1 MPGEG
6 KTTVSVNLAL
16 SLARKGA
23 RVILVDA
30 DLRRP
35 SVKAALGI
43 REPSQGLIDAAAL
56 DDPAQSASLLASVEG
71 STLRLLAGDTPR
83 KDVRQAPVRKIFR
96 VIDFLRTQADYI
108 ILDTPPCGLL
118 ADSVSLARAADCAI
132 YVLGAGAV
140 QAPQALDGIQ
150 YLAESGTALLGCVL
164 NGVQTRGQRYGYG
177 YGYHYGY
184 GYGYG
189 HGRGK
194 YAAVSGSAADSIP
207 ETLPEDPDAPD

>member
-1 MPGEG
+1 MQ
-6 KTTVSVNLAL
+6 
-16 SLARKGA
+16 
-23 RVILVDA
+23 
-30 DLRRP
+30 
-35 SVKAALGI
+35 GI
-43 REPSQGLIDAAAL
+43 G
-56 DDPAQSASLLASVEG
+56 QSG
-71 STLRLLAGDTPR
+71 
-83 KDVRQAPVRKIFR
+83 
-96 VIDFLRTQADYI
+96 
-108 ILDTPPCGLL
+108 
-118 ADSVSLARAADCAI
+118 

-164 NGVQTRGQRYGYG
+164 NGVQTHGQRYGYG

-194 YAAVSGSAADSIP
+194 YAAVSGSADSIP

>member
-1 MPGEG
+1 MPRQLQQGWGWRHPTMPGEG

-83 KDVRQAPVRKIFR
+83 KDARQAPVRKIFR

-132 YVLGAGAV
+132 YVLGAGAAEV
-140 QAPQALDGIQ
+140 FKPALTVGMGIEIQADVYHGKVCRLKAAQHGVTFTAVHM
-150 YLAESGTALLGCVL
+150 LAPL
-164 NGVQTRGQRYGYG
+164 
-177 YGYHYGY
+177 
-184 GYGYG
+184 
-189 HGRGK
+189 
-194 YAAVSGSAADSIP
+194 
-207 ETLPEDPDAPD
+207 